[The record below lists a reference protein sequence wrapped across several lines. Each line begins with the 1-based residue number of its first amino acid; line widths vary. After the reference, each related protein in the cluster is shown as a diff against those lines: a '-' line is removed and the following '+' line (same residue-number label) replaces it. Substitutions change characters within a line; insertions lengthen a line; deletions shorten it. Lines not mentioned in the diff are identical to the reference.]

1 MKCRSERR
9 VFQAGERAWA
19 EDKIYRRTMIYIYIY
34 IYRGRRRE
42 KGGNARNSG
51 FLEPRVSK

>member
-19 EDKIYRRTMIYIYIY
+19 EDKIYGRTMIYIYIY
-34 IYRGRRRE
+34 IGEGGE
-42 KGGNARNSG
+42 KRVEMQEIQG
-51 FLEPRVSK
+51 F